1 VSGTA
6 ASPFRQPKAVF
17 AVAFACVV
25 SFMGIGLVDPILPA
39 ISHQLHAS
47 PSEVTLLFTSYLVVT
62 AVAMLITNWVSSRLG
77 AKKTLIAGLILIV
90 VFSALAGASPTINQ
104 IIGFRAGWG
113 VGNALFIA
121 TSLAVIVAS
130 ASGGFAGAIVL
141 YETAL
146 GIGIA
151 VGPLL
156 GGTLGEISWRGPF
169 YGVAV
174 LMAIA
179 LIATVVLVE
188 PTPKPAHKTGLSA
201 PLRALR
207 HRGLLTLSLT
217 ALCYNWG
224 FFTVLGYAPFPMEL
238 SPIRLG
244 LVFFGWGIFVA
255 IFAVFGA
262 PRLQARLGIARTMYL
277 NLAAFAV
284 VVLVIA
290 IWTTD
295 RAVLIPAVIVSG
307 IFIGVNNTITTQA
320 AMTVSPVEKPVASA
334 AYSFVRFIGGGLA
347 PYAAGRLVLAINIH
361 VPFFIAAGAL
371 VLGIVILSTAR
382 GLLTEAERVQAENVA
397 ENVAGTASARTVP
410 AETGPAAPALIPVAG
425 GAAAPDGA
433 AEIILAAIDRSPMAP
448 LVTETAARLA
458 SADGRAVYVVHAQ
471 EDVTASDTAVDGEN
485 LEDARALVRNQLD
498 LLAAHHVPA
507 QGHVL
512 RHAPG
517 HGVAGRM
524 VAEYA
529 ASIGASTIVIGAP
542 SHGGLPALMD
552 DSASRELWRHAR
564 SNILIVNPD
573 APGIRAAAD
582 EWRELASL
590 SLLLGGL
597 AAPAADRRSQVLGQV
612 FQRGQRGGQGGLL
625 LGGQAGHAF
634 GQDRGSLRR
643 DALKGLFPFGGGL
656 DAGGAEVVG
665 VTQAADQAKRIKLA
679 DHAGQ
684 HGRVEALDLGE
695 FGEAERAAVGD
706 DAEHGCLRRGQPLP
720 HRGRVQLPREPQ
732 DDPPETDNGLLVH
745 AHSPP
750 PLLCAGSGS
759 IIAVRGRYRYP
770 SR

>member
-1 VSGTA
+1 MSGSV

-77 AKKTLIAGLILIV
+77 AKKTLIAGLIVIV
-90 VFSALAGASPTINQ
+90 VFSALAGASPSINA

-146 GIGIA
+146 GVGIA
-151 VGPLL
+151 IGPLL

-169 YGVAV
+169 YGVAA

-188 PTPKPAHKTGLSA
+188 PTPKPKHKTGLSA

-224 FFTVLGYAPFPMEL
+224 FFTVLGYAPFPMNL

-244 LVFFGWGIFVA
+244 LVFTGWGIFVA
-255 IFAVFGA
+255 LFAVFGA
-262 PRLQARLGIARTMYL
+262 PRLQASLGIARTMYL

-284 VVLVIA
+284 VILVIA

-295 RAVLIPAVIVSG
+295 NAVLIPAVIVSG
-307 IFIGVNNTITTQA
+307 IFIGINNTVTTQA
-320 AMTVSPVEKPVASA
+320 VMTVSPVEKPVASA

-347 PYAAGRLVLAINIH
+347 PYAAGRLVLAFNIH
-361 VPFFIAAGAL
+361 VPFYIAAGAI
-371 VLGIVILSTAR
+371 VAGIVILSTAR
-382 GLLTEAERVQAENVA
+382 SLLTEAERVQAEPVGA
-397 ENVAGTASARTVP
+397 AD
-410 AETGPAAPALIPVAG
+410 TGPAAPVLVPVAG
-425 GAAAPDGA
+425 TAPAVGTAPNGAASV
-433 AEIILAAIDRSPMAP
+433 ILAAVDNSPMAAR
-448 LVTETAARLA
+448 VTETAARLA
-458 SADGRAVYVVHAQ
+458 AASGRAVYVVHAQ
-471 EDVTASDTAVDGEN
+471 EDVTATYTAVDGED
-485 LEDARALVRNQLD
+485 LEDARALVRNQLE

-507 QGHVL
+507 QGEVL

-529 ASIGASTIVIGAP
+529 ASVGAGTIVIGAP

-552 DSASRELWRHAR
+552 DSASQELWRHAR

-573 APGIRAAAD
+573 APGTLTTLD
-582 EWRELASL
+582 DGNELAS
-590 SLLLGGL
+590 
-597 AAPAADRRSQVLGQV
+597 
-612 FQRGQRGGQGGLL
+612 
-625 LGGQAGHAF
+625 
-634 GQDRGSLRR
+634 
-643 DALKGLFPFGGGL
+643 
-656 DAGGAEVVG
+656 
-665 VTQAADQAKRIKLA
+665 
-679 DHAGQ
+679 
-684 HGRVEALDLGE
+684 
-695 FGEAERAAVGD
+695 RA
-706 DAEHGCLRRGQPLP
+706 
-720 HRGRVQLPREPQ
+720 
-732 DDPPETDNGLLVH
+732 
-745 AHSPP
+745 S
-750 PLLCAGSGS
+750 
-759 IIAVRGRYRYP
+759 
-770 SR
+770 

>member
-1 VSGTA
+1 MSGSA

-39 ISHQLHAS
+39 ISHELHAS

-77 AKKTLIAGLILIV
+77 AKKTLIAGLIVIV
-90 VFSALAGASPTINQ
+90 VFSALAGASPSINA

-146 GIGIA
+146 GVGIA
-151 VGPLL
+151 IGPLL

-188 PTPKPAHKTGLSA
+188 PIPKPKHKTGLSA

-224 FFTVLGYAPFPMEL
+224 FFTVLGYAPFPMNL

-244 LVFFGWGIFVA
+244 LVFTGWGIFVA
-255 IFAVFGA
+255 LFAVFGA
-262 PRLQARLGIARTMYL
+262 PRLQASLGIARTMYL

-284 VVLVIA
+284 VILVIA

-295 RAVLIPAVIVSG
+295 NAVLIPAVIVSG
-307 IFIGVNNTITTQA
+307 IFIGINNTVTTQA

-334 AYSFVRFIGGGLA
+334 AYGFVRFIGGGLA
-347 PYAAGRLVLAINIH
+347 PFAAGRLVLAVNIH
-361 VPFFIAAGAL
+361 FPFFIAVGA
-371 VLGIVILSTAR
+371 VVAGIVILSTAHS
-382 GLLTEAERVQAENVA
+382 LLTEAERVQAEPVA
-397 ENVAGTASARTVP
+397 AD
-410 AETGPAAPALIPVAG
+410 TGPAAVVLVPVASTAIAPN
-425 GAAAPDGA
+425 GAAGV
-433 AEIILAAIDRSPMAP
+433 ILAAIDNSPMAAR
-448 LVTETAARLA
+448 VTETAARLA
-458 SADGRAVYVVHAQ
+458 AVNGRAVYVVHAQ
-471 EDVTASDTAVDGEN
+471 EDVTATYTAVDGED

-498 LLAAHHVPA
+498 ALAAHRVPA
-507 QGHVL
+507 QGQVL

-524 VAEYA
+524 IAEYA
-529 ASIGASTIVIGAP
+529 ATIGAGTIVIGAP

-552 DSASRELWRHAR
+552 DSASQELWRHAR

-573 APGIRAAAD
+573 APGTPTALD
-582 EWRELASL
+582 DGNELAS
-590 SLLLGGL
+590 
-597 AAPAADRRSQVLGQV
+597 
-612 FQRGQRGGQGGLL
+612 
-625 LGGQAGHAF
+625 
-634 GQDRGSLRR
+634 
-643 DALKGLFPFGGGL
+643 
-656 DAGGAEVVG
+656 
-665 VTQAADQAKRIKLA
+665 
-679 DHAGQ
+679 
-684 HGRVEALDLGE
+684 
-695 FGEAERAAVGD
+695 RA
-706 DAEHGCLRRGQPLP
+706 
-720 HRGRVQLPREPQ
+720 
-732 DDPPETDNGLLVH
+732 
-745 AHSPP
+745 S
-750 PLLCAGSGS
+750 
-759 IIAVRGRYRYP
+759 
-770 SR
+770 